1 MATSAW
7 QHDEPEVTPAGQP
20 PTKSFESI
28 LAGAVPRRPA
38 RLATAVLL
46 TMVDKIVGGELL
58 PESSL
63 PTESTLCEI
72 FGVSRTVIREA
83 LKLLEA
89 KGLVRVKQGQG
100 TTVGPSE
107 QWDLLDPL
115 ILDAAMRYADSFEI
129 LDDVID
135 VRVALECQMASRA
148 AMRMT
153 DAQLRELHDAL
164 TDLGKLLDQ
173 PEHYQQAEGDYHDL
187 ILRGSGNRLGRSII
201 HSIHPRARINVRYR
215 GIGVSADHMMMSH
228 RGHAAIYE
236 RLAARDPDGAA
247 EVMREHIL
255 RSWIERKASAPSTQ
269 SP

>member
-1 MATSAW
+1 MTLA
-7 QHDEPEVTPAGQP
+7 EQP
-20 PTKSFESI
+20 PMKSFESI

-63 PTESTLCEI
+63 PTESALCEV

-89 KGLVRVKQGQG
+89 KGLVRVRQGQG
-100 TTVGPSE
+100 TTVGPTE

-115 ILDAAMRYADSFEI
+115 ILDAAMRYADTFEI
-129 LDDVID
+129 LDDVVD
-135 VRVALECQMASRA
+135 VRVGLECQMTRRA
-148 AMRMT
+148 AELMT
-153 DAQLRELHDAL
+153 DAQLRELRDAL
-164 TDLGKLLDQ
+164 IALEKLLDQ
-173 PEHYQQAEGDYHDL
+173 PEKYQDAEGEYHDL

-201 HSIHPRARINVRYR
+201 RSIHPRARTNFRYR
-215 GIGVSADHMMMSH
+215 GAGVSADHMLMSH
-228 RGHAAIYE
+228 RGHVAIYE

-255 RSWIERKASAPSTQ
+255 GSWLERKSGAAGVQ
-269 SP
+269 GL

>member
-1 MATSAW
+1 MTL
-7 QHDEPEVTPAGQP
+7 AGQP
-20 PTKSFESI
+20 STRSFETI

-38 RLATAVLL
+38 RLATAVLS

-63 PTESTLCEI
+63 PTESALCEV

-89 KGLVRVKQGQG
+89 KGLVRVRQGQG
-100 TTVGPSE
+100 TTVGPTE

-115 ILDAAMRYADSFEI
+115 ILDAAMRYADTFEI
-129 LDDVID
+129 LDDVVD
-135 VRVALECQMASRA
+135 VRVGLECQMTRRA
-148 AMRMT
+148 AEMMT
-153 DAQLRELHDAL
+153 DVQLRELHDAL
-164 TDLGKLLDQ
+164 IALEKLLGQ
-173 PEHYQQAEGDYHDL
+173 PEKYQDAEGEYHDL

-201 HSIHPRARINVRYR
+201 RSIHPRARTNFRYR
-215 GIGVSADHMMMSH
+215 GAGVSANHMLMSH
-228 RGHAAIYE
+228 RGHVAIYE

-255 RSWIERKASAPSTQ
+255 GSWLERKSGVASVQ
-269 SP
+269 DL

>member
-1 MATSAW
+1 
-7 QHDEPEVTPAGQP
+7 
-20 PTKSFESI
+20 
-28 LAGAVPRRPA
+28 
-38 RLATAVLL
+38 
-46 TMVDKIVGGELL
+46 MVDKIVGGELL

-63 PTESTLCEI
+63 PTESTLCEV

-89 KGLVRVKQGQG
+89 KGLVRVRQGQG
-100 TTVGPSE
+100 TTVGSTE

-115 ILDAAMRYADSFEI
+115 ILDAAMRYADTFEI
-129 LDDVID
+129 LDDVVD
-135 VRVALECQMASRA
+135 VRVGLECQMTRRA
-148 AMRMT
+148 AEMMT

-164 TDLGKLLDQ
+164 IALEKLLDQ
-173 PEHYQQAEGDYHDL
+173 PEKYQDAEGEYHDL

-201 HSIHPRARINVRYR
+201 RSIHPRARTNFRYR
-215 GIGVSADHMMMSH
+215 GAGVSADHMLMSH

-255 RSWIERKASAPSTQ
+255 GSWLERKSGAASVQAL
-269 SP
+269 

>member
-1 MATSAW
+1 MT
-7 QHDEPEVTPAGQP
+7 QAGQP
-20 PTKSFESI
+20 PTKNFETI

-63 PTESTLCEI
+63 PTESALCEV

-100 TTVGPSE
+100 TTVGPTE